1 MSTTSVTLSV
11 HIACPAAKAFQ
22 FVADPSTMPQ
32 WAIHNVKGI
41 RRLDN
46 NEWEILTPRGAGKLV
61 PHYDPAYGILDHEFI
76 DPKEG
81 AWHVSARTVP
91 AGPDNSVYMITL
103 VKPHSMPDEAFMQGM
118 PLVQQELDTMKR
130 ILEPAG

>member
-1 MSTTSVTLSV
+1 MSATSVTLSV

-41 RRLDN
+41 RHLSND
-46 NEWEILTPRGAGKLV
+46 EWEIQTPRGTGKLI
-61 PHYDPAYGILDHEFI
+61 PHFNAPHGILDHEFV
-76 DPKEG
+76 DPREG
-81 AWHVSARTVP
+81 AWNASARVVSA
-91 AGPDNSVYMITL
+91 GPSDSVYMITL
-103 VKPHSMPDEAFMQGM
+103 VKPLAMPLEAFMQGV

-130 ILEPAG
+130 ILEPAT